1 MKIIKKSKLQVKDG
15 YIVNKKGKVL
25 VPDWEVLEEYRLFAI
40 TIQKAVFIE
49 DQEWHPAAVPTLKGF
64 KFNMGEDKFTEDVD
78 TPNLDEAVEK
88 GAKIFEEIK
97 RKDEA
102 QRISK
107 EANKF
112 LKLAAFCEKNEAA
125 FDNGHATVLKAQY
138 PGMPNLLELTVEDIM
153 TVLSGIDWDKY
164 DAATNEYE
172 REMSHIPV
180 CKGLDVDGDKFN
192 LFNAVTTNATW
203 NSAAT
208 NCAKVN
214 VRM

>member
-88 GAKIFEEIK
+88 GSKIFEEIK

-112 LKLAAFCEKNEAA
+112 LKLAAFCEKDEAV
-125 FDNGHATVLKAQY
+125 FDNGHTTSLKAQY

-153 TVLSGIDWDKY
+153 TVLSNIDWDKY

-180 CKGLDVDGDKFN
+180 SPCKGLDVDGD
-192 LFNAVTTNATW
+192 
-203 NSAAT
+203 AAT
-208 NCAKVN
+208 NLMNFITSSDIK
-214 VRM
+214 M

>member
-25 VPDWEVLEEYRLFAI
+25 IPSYDVMEEYRLFAI

-49 DQEWHPAAVPTLKGF
+49 DQEWHPAATPTLKGF
-64 KFNMGEDKFTEDVD
+64 KFNNGEAKFTEDVE

-88 GAKIFEEIK
+88 GSKIFEEIK

-112 LKLAAFCEKNEAA
+112 LKLAAFCEKDEVAFENGSLTGFKAA
-125 FDNGHATVLKAQY
+125 Y

-153 TVLSGIDWDKY
+153 CALSNIDWEKY
-164 DAATNEYE
+164 DAAVKQYEYD
-172 REMSHIPV
+172 MSHIPV
-180 CKGLDVDGDKFN
+180 NTCKGVDVDGDALN
-192 LFNAVTTNATW
+192 LFNVITN
-203 NSAAT
+203 
-208 NCAKVN
+208 AKVN
-214 VRM
+214 IKM